1 VGRCSRLATTG
12 LVDFGQYSPRRHE
25 VTEKKVKGEE
35 LTEAAEA
42 AEVKDDGI
50 GVHPTR

>member
-1 VGRCSRLATTG
+1 
-12 LVDFGQYSPRRHE
+12 LVDLGQYSPRRHG

-42 AEVKDDGI
+42 TEVKDDGFA
-50 GVHPTR
+50 VHSAR